1 MSKDSQYAL
10 SRHMTIEY
18 YDCDPHIITNP
29 EKVEQVFLDAAV
41 ASGAHVLNSYFHPFE
56 PQGVSGVVIISESHF
71 AVHAWPEHDY
81 AAVDLFTCT
90 ESIDLQLAI
99 NTIKRG
105 LGAEET
111 VVSSMMNRGIISN
124 NGVER
129 MVPICEDRIHTHTL
143 SWKKKFEKSEA
154 WGLLSSVDIYNCDPE
169 KIRDAD
175 IVKSFV
181 KQLCDK
187 LGMKRYEECQVVDF
201 GEDER
206 IAGFSMTQLIETSLI
221 SGHFAN
227 ATNAAYLDV
236 FSCKFYEPREIAEF
250 AVSFFKG
257 SHYKMQVALR
267 R

>member
-1 MSKDSQYAL
+1 MSRESEYAL
-10 SRHMTIEY
+10 SRHMTVEF
-18 YDCDPHIITNP
+18 YDCDPHVITDP
-29 EKVEQVFLDAAV
+29 ERVEKVFLAAAE

-56 PQGVSGVVIISESHF
+56 PQGVSGMVIISESHF

-90 ESIDLQLAI
+90 ESIDLKKAVA
-99 NTIKRG
+99 TIKKG

-111 VVSSMMNRGIISN
+111 VVSSLMNRGIISN

-129 MVPICEDRIHTHTL
+129 MVPVCEDRVHTHTL
-143 SWKKKFEKSEA
+143 SWKRRFEKSDA
-154 WGLLSSVDIYNCDPE
+154 WGLLSSLDIYKCSPE

-175 IVKSFV
+175 AVKEFV
-181 KQLCDK
+181 AKLCEK
-187 LGMKRYEECQVVDF
+187 LGMKRYGECEVVNF

-236 FSCKFYEPREIAEF
+236 FSCKYYEPRRIAEF
-250 AVSFFKG
+250 AVSFFEA
-257 SHYKMQVALR
+257 SHYKMQVTLR